1 MKTILFPIAANSIS
15 IVVPVY
21 NSWKS
26 AKRCIESVAAQRVL
40 PREIIIVDDGSATSA
55 PNLLKETLKDCNA
68 TFIQFSHQGISAA
81 RNSGLNLAKGEMVL
95 FIDSDCIL
103 KNSTIE
109 ELIATVN
116 QHPLN
121 MTFQLRIGGDISRLI
136 GKAEQIY
143 QTAIQDILYQSDGS
157 IRWLNTAG
165 FAVRRQYAKQFLT
178 LFDETIKRGED
189 TFLLAQLL
197 KTAIRLITSRIALL
211 CILPICH
218 CFNMCLKH
226 IRGQFIHVTLI
237 CS

>member
-121 MTFQLRIGGDISRLI
+121 MTFYINPMG
-136 GKAEQIY
+136 AF
-143 QTAIQDILYQSDGS
+143 DG
-157 IRWLNTAG
+157 
-165 FAVRRQYAKQFLT
+165 
-178 LFDETIKRGED
+178 
-189 TFLLAQLL
+189 
-197 KTAIRLITSRIALL
+197 
-211 CILPICH
+211 
-218 CFNMCLKH
+218 
-226 IRGQFIHVTLI
+226 
-237 CS
+237 